1 MDLIQRDEE
10 KAQRSWCIEAFFT
23 RISVTPVNI
32 NEKNMSGT
40 INSSMNRRQ
49 WATLIALSVLW
60 GGSFF
65 FVEIALET
73 LPPLTIVMLRV
84 GLASAA
90 LWLVA
95 LALKLPVPNSA
106 PIWLTFLTMG
116 LLNNVLPFSLIVW
129 GQSHIS
135 SGLAAIL
142 NATAPLFGVI
152 VAGILLRDEAA
163 TPLKVTGVVV
173 GFAGV
178 IVMMDLSSIATG
190 SLLAQLAI
198 LAAALSYACA
208 SVYGRRFKAT
218 GLNPI
223 LIAAGQVTGSTLILI
238 PIALWVDGTD
248 HYALTPSKVW
258 AAIISLAVLS
268 TATAY
273 IFYFKLLASAGA
285 TNILLVTLLVPVSA
299 ILLGWL
305 FLQESLQTPHFIGM
319 AMIALGLSSIDGRLW
334 RKVTKP

>member
-1 MDLIQRDEE
+1 ML
-10 KAQRSWCIEAFFT
+10 AA
-23 RISVTPVNI
+23 VN
-32 NEKNMSGT
+32 T
-40 INSSMNRRQ
+40 IMNRRE
-49 WATLIALSVLW
+49 WAMLVTLSVLW

-65 FVEIALET
+65 FAEIALES
-73 LPPLTIVMLRV
+73 LPPLTIVTLRV
-84 GLASAA
+84 GLAAIT
-90 LWLVA
+90 LWLVV
-95 LALKLPVPNSA
+95 LALKLPIPNSP
-106 PIWLTFLTMG
+106 PIWIAFLTMG

-129 GQSHIS
+129 GQSQIS

-152 VAGILLRDEAA
+152 VAGILLRDESA
-163 TPLKVTGVVV
+163 TPLKITGVVI

-178 IVMMDLSSIATG
+178 IVMMDLSSIATS

-223 LIAAGQVTGSTLILI
+223 LVAAGQVTGSTLLLL
-238 PIALWVDGTD
+238 PIALWVDGND
-248 HYALTPSKVW
+248 PYANVPAQVW
-258 AAIISLAVLS
+258 AAIISLAVFS
-268 TATAY
+268 TAAAY
-273 IFYFKLLASAGA
+273 ILYFKLLASAGA

-305 FLQESLQTPHFIGM
+305 FLEESLQTPHIIGM
-319 AMIALGLSSIDGRLW
+319 VMIALGLSAIDGRLW
-334 RKVTKP
+334 RRASET

>member
-1 MDLIQRDEE
+1 ML
-10 KAQRSWCIEAFFT
+10 AA
-23 RISVTPVNI
+23 VN
-32 NEKNMSGT
+32 T
-40 INSSMNRRQ
+40 IMNRRE
-49 WATLIALSVLW
+49 WAMLVTLSVLW

-65 FVEIALET
+65 FAEIALES
-73 LPPLTIVMLRV
+73 LPPLTIVTLRV
-84 GLASAA
+84 GLAAIT
-90 LWLVA
+90 LWLVV
-95 LALKLPVPNSA
+95 LALKLPIPNSP
-106 PIWLTFLTMG
+106 PIWIAFFTMG

-129 GQSHIS
+129 GQSQIS

-152 VAGILLRDEAA
+152 VAGILLRDESA
-163 TPLKVTGVVV
+163 TPLKITGVVI

-178 IVMMDLSSIATG
+178 IVMMDLSSIATS

-223 LIAAGQVTGSTLILI
+223 LVAAGQVTGSTLLLL
-238 PIALWVDGTD
+238 PIALWVDGND
-248 HYALTPSKVW
+248 HYANVPTQVW
-258 AAIISLAVLS
+258 AAIISLAVFS
-268 TATAY
+268 TAAAY
-273 IFYFKLLASAGA
+273 ILYFKLLASAGA

-305 FLQESLQTPHFIGM
+305 FLEVSLQTPHVIGM
-319 AMIALGLSSIDGRLW
+319 AMIALGLSTIDGRLW
-334 RKVTKP
+334 RRVSET

>member
-1 MDLIQRDEE
+1 ML
-10 KAQRSWCIEAFFT
+10 AA
-23 RISVTPVNI
+23 VN
-32 NEKNMSGT
+32 T
-40 INSSMNRRQ
+40 IMNRRE
-49 WATLIALSVLW
+49 WAMLVTLSVLW

-65 FVEIALET
+65 FAEIALES
-73 LPPLTIVMLRV
+73 LPPLTIVTLRV
-84 GLASAA
+84 GLAAIT
-90 LWLVA
+90 LWLVV
-95 LALKLPVPNSA
+95 LALKLPIPNSP
-106 PIWLTFLTMG
+106 PIWIAFLTMG

-129 GQSHIS
+129 GQSQIS

-152 VAGILLRDEAA
+152 VAGILLRDESA
-163 TPLKVTGVVV
+163 TPLKITGVVI

-178 IVMMDLSSIATG
+178 IVMMDLSSIATS

-223 LIAAGQVTGSTLILI
+223 LVAAGQVTGSTLLLL
-238 PIALWVDGTD
+238 PIALWVDGND
-248 HYALTPSKVW
+248 PYANVPAQVW
-258 AAIISLAVLS
+258 AAIISLAVFS
-268 TATAY
+268 TAAAY
-273 IFYFKLLASAGA
+273 ILYFKLLASAGA

-305 FLQESLQTPHFIGM
+305 FLEESLQTPHIIGM
-319 AMIALGLSSIDGRLW
+319 AMIALGLSAIDGRLW
-334 RKVTKP
+334 RRASET

>member
-1 MDLIQRDEE
+1 ML
-10 KAQRSWCIEAFFT
+10 AA
-23 RISVTPVNI
+23 VN
-32 NEKNMSGT
+32 T
-40 INSSMNRRQ
+40 IMNRRE
-49 WATLIALSVLW
+49 WAMLVTLSVLW

-65 FVEIALET
+65 FAEIALES
-73 LPPLTIVMLRV
+73 LPPLTIVTLRV
-84 GLASAA
+84 GLAAIT
-90 LWLVA
+90 LWLVV
-95 LALKLPVPNSA
+95 LALKLPIPNSP
-106 PIWLTFLTMG
+106 PIWIAFLTMG

-129 GQSHIS
+129 GQSQIS

-152 VAGILLRDEAA
+152 VAGILLRDESA
-163 TPLKVTGVVV
+163 TPLKITGVVI

-178 IVMMDLSSIATG
+178 IVMMDLSSIATS

-223 LIAAGQVTGSTLILI
+223 LVAAGQVTGSTLLLL
-238 PIALWVDGTD
+238 PIALWVDGND
-248 HYALTPSKVW
+248 HYANVPPQVW
-258 AAIISLAVLS
+258 AAIISLAVFS
-268 TATAY
+268 TAAAY
-273 IFYFKLLASAGA
+273 ILYFKLLASAGA

-305 FLQESLQTPHFIGM
+305 FLEESLQTPHIIGM
-319 AMIALGLSSIDGRLW
+319 AMIALGLSAIDGRLW
-334 RKVTKP
+334 RRASET

>member
-1 MDLIQRDEE
+1 ML
-10 KAQRSWCIEAFFT
+10 
-23 RISVTPVNI
+23 TPVN
-32 NEKNMSGT
+32 T
-40 INSSMNRRQ
+40 IMNRRE
-49 WATLIALSVLW
+49 WAMLVTLSVLW

-65 FVEIALET
+65 FAEIALES
-73 LPPLTIVMLRV
+73 LPPLTIVTLRV
-84 GLASAA
+84 GLAAIT
-90 LWLVA
+90 LWLVV
-95 LALKLPVPNSA
+95 LVLKLTIPNSA
-106 PIWLTFLTMG
+106 PIWIAFLAMG

-129 GQSHIS
+129 GQSQIS

-152 VAGILLRDEAA
+152 VAGILLRDESA
-163 TPLKVTGVVV
+163 TLIKLTGVFV

-178 IVMMDLSSIATG
+178 IVMMDLSSIATS

-223 LIAAGQVTGSTLILI
+223 LVAAGQVTGSTLLLL
-238 PIALWVDGTD
+238 PVALWVDGND
-248 HYALTPSKVW
+248 HYANVPTQVW
-258 AAIISLAVLS
+258 AAIISLAVFS
-268 TATAY
+268 TAAAY
-273 IFYFKLLASAGA
+273 ILYFKLLASAGA

-305 FLQESLQTPHFIGM
+305 FLKESLQTPHIIGM
-319 AMIALGLSSIDGRLW
+319 AMIALGLSAIDGRLW
-334 RKVTKP
+334 RRASET

>member
-1 MDLIQRDEE
+1 MLT
-10 KAQRSWCIEAFFT
+10 A
-23 RISVTPVNI
+23 VN
-32 NEKNMSGT
+32 T
-40 INSSMNRRQ
+40 IMNRRE
-49 WATLIALSVLW
+49 WGMLVTLSVLW

-65 FVEIALET
+65 FAEIALES
-73 LPPLTIVMLRV
+73 LPPLTIVTLRV
-84 GLASAA
+84 GLAAIT
-90 LWLVA
+90 LWLVV
-95 LALKLPVPNSA
+95 LALKLPIPNSP
-106 PIWLTFLTMG
+106 PIWIAFFTMG

-129 GQSHIS
+129 GQSQIS

-152 VAGILLRDEAA
+152 VAGILLRDESA
-163 TPLKVTGVVV
+163 TPLKITGVVI

-178 IVMMDLSSIATG
+178 IVMMDLSSIATS

-223 LIAAGQVTGSTLILI
+223 LVAAGQVSGSTLLLL
-238 PIALWVDGTD
+238 PIALWVDGND
-248 HYALTPSKVW
+248 HYANVPSQVW
-258 AAIISLAVLS
+258 AAIISLAVFS
-268 TATAY
+268 TAAAY
-273 IFYFKLLASAGA
+273 ILYFKLLASAGA

-305 FLQESLQTPHFIGM
+305 FLEESLQTPHIIGM
-319 AMIALGLSSIDGRLW
+319 AMIALGLSAIDGRLW
-334 RKVTKP
+334 RRASET

>member
-1 MDLIQRDEE
+1 MLT
-10 KAQRSWCIEAFFT
+10 A
-23 RISVTPVNI
+23 VN
-32 NEKNMSGT
+32 T
-40 INSSMNRRQ
+40 IMNRRE
-49 WATLIALSVLW
+49 WAMLVTLSVLW

-65 FVEIALET
+65 FAEIALES
-73 LPPLTIVMLRV
+73 LPPLTIVTLRV
-84 GLASAA
+84 GLAAIT
-90 LWLVA
+90 LWLVV
-95 LALKLPVPNSA
+95 LALKLPIPNSP
-106 PIWLTFLTMG
+106 PIWIAFLTMG

-129 GQSHIS
+129 GQSQIS

-152 VAGILLRDEAA
+152 VAGILLRDESA
-163 TPLKVTGVVV
+163 TPLKIMGVVV

-178 IVMMDLSSIATG
+178 IVMMDLSSIATS

-223 LIAAGQVTGSTLILI
+223 LVAAGQVTGSTLLLL
-238 PIALWVDGTD
+238 PVALWVDGND
-248 HYALTPSKVW
+248 HYANVPTQVW
-258 AAIISLAVLS
+258 AAIISLAVFS
-268 TATAY
+268 TAAAY
-273 IFYFKLLASAGA
+273 ILYFKLLASAGA

-305 FLQESLQTPHFIGM
+305 FLEESLQTPHVIGM
-319 AMIALGLSSIDGRLW
+319 AMIALGLSAIDGRLW
-334 RKVTKP
+334 RRASET

>member
-1 MDLIQRDEE
+1 MLT
-10 KAQRSWCIEAFFT
+10 A
-23 RISVTPVNI
+23 VN
-32 NEKNMSGT
+32 T
-40 INSSMNRRQ
+40 IMNRRE
-49 WATLIALSVLW
+49 WAMLVTLSVLW

-65 FVEIALET
+65 SAEIALES
-73 LPPLTIVMLRV
+73 LPPLTIVTLRV
-84 GLASAA
+84 GLAAIT
-90 LWLVA
+90 LWLVV
-95 LALKLPVPNSA
+95 LALKLPIPNST
-106 PIWLTFLTMG
+106 PIWIAFLTMG

-129 GQSHIS
+129 GQSQIS

-152 VAGILLRDEAA
+152 VAGILLRDESA
-163 TPLKVTGVVV
+163 TPLKITGVVI

-178 IVMMDLSSIATG
+178 IVMMDLSSIATS

-223 LIAAGQVTGSTLILI
+223 LVAAGQVTGSTLLLL
-238 PIALWVDGTD
+238 PIALWVDGND
-248 HYALTPSKVW
+248 HYANVPTQVW
-258 AAIISLAVLS
+258 AAIISLAVFS
-268 TATAY
+268 TAAAY
-273 IFYFKLLASAGA
+273 ILYFKLLASAGA

-305 FLQESLQTPHFIGM
+305 FLEESLQTPHVIGM
-319 AMIALGLSSIDGRLW
+319 AMIALGLSAIDGRLW
-334 RKVTKP
+334 RRASET

>member
-1 MDLIQRDEE
+1 ML
-10 KAQRSWCIEAFFT
+10 AA
-23 RISVTPVNI
+23 VN
-32 NEKNMSGT
+32 T
-40 INSSMNRRQ
+40 IMNRRE
-49 WATLIALSVLW
+49 WAMLVTLSVLW

-65 FVEIALET
+65 FAEIALES
-73 LPPLTIVMLRV
+73 LPPLTIVTLRV
-84 GLASAA
+84 GLAAIT
-90 LWLVA
+90 LWLVV
-95 LALKLPVPNSA
+95 LALKLPIPNSP
-106 PIWLTFLTMG
+106 PIWIAFFTMG

-129 GQSHIS
+129 GQSQIS

-152 VAGILLRDEAA
+152 VAGILLRDESA
-163 TPLKVTGVVV
+163 TPLKITGVVI

-178 IVMMDLSSIATG
+178 IVMMDLSSIATS

-223 LIAAGQVTGSTLILI
+223 LVAAGQVTGSTLLLL
-238 PIALWVDGTD
+238 PIALWVDGND
-248 HYALTPSKVW
+248 HYANVPSQVW
-258 AAIISLAVLS
+258 AAIISLAVFS
-268 TATAY
+268 TAAAY
-273 IFYFKLLASAGA
+273 ILYFKLLASAGA

-305 FLQESLQTPHFIGM
+305 FLKESLQTPHIIGM

-334 RKVTKP
+334 RRASET

>member
-1 MDLIQRDEE
+1 MLS
-10 KAQRSWCIEAFFT
+10 A
-23 RISVTPVNI
+23 VN
-32 NEKNMSGT
+32 T
-40 INSSMNRRQ
+40 IMNRRE
-49 WATLIALSVLW
+49 WGMLVTLSVLW

-65 FVEIALET
+65 FAEIALES
-73 LPPLTIVMLRV
+73 LPPLTIVTLRV
-84 GLASAA
+84 GLAAIT
-90 LWLVA
+90 LWLVV
-95 LALKLPVPNSA
+95 LALKLPIPNSP
-106 PIWLTFLTMG
+106 PIWIAFLTMG

-129 GQSHIS
+129 GQSQIS

-152 VAGILLRDEAA
+152 VAGILLRDESA
-163 TPLKVTGVVV
+163 TPPKITGVVV

-178 IVMMDLSSIATG
+178 IVMMDLSSIATS

-223 LIAAGQVTGSTLILI
+223 LVAAGQVTGSTLLLL
-238 PIALWVDGTD
+238 PITLWVDGSD
-248 HYALTPSKVW
+248 LYANVPAQVW
-258 AAIISLAVLS
+258 VAIISLAVFS
-268 TATAY
+268 TAAAY
-273 IFYFKLLASAGA
+273 ILYFKLLASAGA

-305 FLQESLQTPHFIGM
+305 FLKESLQTPHIIGM

-334 RKVTKP
+334 RRASET

>member
-1 MDLIQRDEE
+1 ML
-10 KAQRSWCIEAFFT
+10 AA
-23 RISVTPVNI
+23 VN
-32 NEKNMSGT
+32 T
-40 INSSMNRRQ
+40 IMNRRE
-49 WATLIALSVLW
+49 WAMLVTLSVLW

-65 FVEIALET
+65 FAEIALES
-73 LPPLTIVMLRV
+73 LPPLTIVTLRV
-84 GLASAA
+84 GLAAIT
-90 LWLVA
+90 LWLVV
-95 LALKLPVPNSA
+95 LALKLPIPNSP
-106 PIWLTFLTMG
+106 PIWIAFLTMG

-129 GQSHIS
+129 GQSQIS

-152 VAGILLRDEAA
+152 VAGILLRDESA
-163 TPLKVTGVVV
+163 TPLKITGVVI

-178 IVMMDLSSIATG
+178 IVMMDLSSIATS

-223 LIAAGQVTGSTLILI
+223 LVAAGQVTGSTLLLL
-238 PIALWVDGTD
+238 PIALWVDGND
-248 HYALTPSKVW
+248 HYANVPTQVW
-258 AAIISLAVLS
+258 AAIISLAVFS
-268 TATAY
+268 TAAAY
-273 IFYFKLLASAGA
+273 ILYFKLLASAGA

-305 FLQESLQTPHFIGM
+305 FLEESLQTPHVIGM
-319 AMIALGLSSIDGRLW
+319 AMIALGLSAIDGRLW
-334 RKVTKP
+334 RRASET

>member
-1 MDLIQRDEE
+1 ML
-10 KAQRSWCIEAFFT
+10 AA
-23 RISVTPVNI
+23 VN
-32 NEKNMSGT
+32 T
-40 INSSMNRRQ
+40 IMNRRE
-49 WATLIALSVLW
+49 WAMLVTLSVLW

-65 FVEIALET
+65 FAEIALES
-73 LPPLTIVMLRV
+73 LPPLTIVTLRV
-84 GLASAA
+84 GLAAFT
-90 LWLVA
+90 LWLVV
-95 LALKLPVPNSA
+95 LALKLPIPNSP
-106 PIWLTFLTMG
+106 PIWIAFLTMG

-129 GQSHIS
+129 GQSQIS

-152 VAGILLRDEAA
+152 VAGILLRDESA
-163 TPLKVTGVVV
+163 TPLKITGVVI

-178 IVMMDLSSIATG
+178 IVMMDLSSIATS

-223 LIAAGQVTGSTLILI
+223 LVAAGQVTGSTLLLL
-238 PIALWVDGTD
+238 PIALWVDGND
-248 HYALTPSKVW
+248 HYANVPTQVW
-258 AAIISLAVLS
+258 AAIISLAVFS
-268 TATAY
+268 TAAAY
-273 IFYFKLLASAGA
+273 ILYFKLLASAGA

-305 FLQESLQTPHFIGM
+305 FLEESLQTPHIIGM
-319 AMIALGLSSIDGRLW
+319 AMIALGLSAIDGRLW
-334 RKVTKP
+334 RRASET

>member
-1 MDLIQRDEE
+1 ML
-10 KAQRSWCIEAFFT
+10 
-23 RISVTPVNI
+23 TPVN
-32 NEKNMSGT
+32 T
-40 INSSMNRRQ
+40 IMNRRE
-49 WATLIALSVLW
+49 WAMLVTLSVLW

-65 FVEIALET
+65 FAEIALES
-73 LPPLTIVMLRV
+73 LPPLTIVTLRV
-84 GLASAA
+84 GLAAIT
-90 LWLVA
+90 LWHVV
-95 LALKLPVPNSA
+95 LALKLPIPNST
-106 PIWLTFLTMG
+106 PIWIAFLTMG

-129 GQSHIS
+129 GQSQIS

-152 VAGILLRDEAA
+152 VAGILLRDESA
-163 TPLKVTGVVV
+163 TPLKIMGVVV

-178 IVMMDLSSIATG
+178 IVMMDLSSIATS

-223 LIAAGQVTGSTLILI
+223 LVAAGQVTGSTLLLL
-238 PIALWVDGTD
+238 PIALWVDGNNP
-248 HYALTPSKVW
+248 YANVPAQVW
-258 AAIISLAVLS
+258 AAIISLAVFS
-268 TATAY
+268 TAAAY
-273 IFYFKLLASAGA
+273 ILYFKLLASAGA

-305 FLQESLQTPHFIGM
+305 FLEESLQTPHVIGM
-319 AMIALGLSSIDGRLW
+319 AMIALGLSAIDGRLW
-334 RKVTKP
+334 RRASET

>member
-1 MDLIQRDEE
+1 MLT
-10 KAQRSWCIEAFFT
+10 A
-23 RISVTPVNI
+23 VN
-32 NEKNMSGT
+32 T
-40 INSSMNRRQ
+40 IMNRRE
-49 WATLIALSVLW
+49 WGMLVTLSVLW

-65 FVEIALET
+65 FAEIALES
-73 LPPLTIVMLRV
+73 LPPLTIVTLRV
-84 GLASAA
+84 GLAAIT
-90 LWLVA
+90 LWLVV
-95 LALKLPVPNSA
+95 LALKLPIPNSP
-106 PIWLTFLTMG
+106 PIWIAFFTMG

-129 GQSHIS
+129 GQSQIS

-152 VAGILLRDEAA
+152 VAGILLRDESA
-163 TPLKVTGVVV
+163 TPLKITGVVI

-178 IVMMDLSSIATG
+178 IVMMDLSSIATS

-223 LIAAGQVTGSTLILI
+223 LVAAGQVTGSTLLLL
-238 PIALWVDGTD
+238 PIALWVDGND
-248 HYALTPSKVW
+248 HYANVPSQVW
-258 AAIISLAVLS
+258 AAIISLAVFS
-268 TATAY
+268 TAAAY
-273 IFYFKLLASAGA
+273 ILYFKLLASAGA

-305 FLQESLQTPHFIGM
+305 FLEESLQTPHIIGM
-319 AMIALGLSSIDGRLW
+319 AMIALGLSAIDGRLW
-334 RKVTKP
+334 RRASET

>member
-1 MDLIQRDEE
+1 ML
-10 KAQRSWCIEAFFT
+10 AA
-23 RISVTPVNI
+23 VN
-32 NEKNMSGT
+32 T
-40 INSSMNRRQ
+40 IMNRRE
-49 WATLIALSVLW
+49 WAMLVTLSVLW

-65 FVEIALET
+65 FAEIALES
-73 LPPLTIVMLRV
+73 LPPLTIVTLRV
-84 GLASAA
+84 GLAAIT
-90 LWLVA
+90 LWLVV
-95 LALKLPVPNSA
+95 LALKLPIPNSP
-106 PIWLTFLTMG
+106 PIWIVFLTMG

-129 GQSHIS
+129 GQSQIS

-152 VAGILLRDEAA
+152 VAGILLRDESA
-163 TPLKVTGVVV
+163 TPLKITGVVI

-178 IVMMDLSSIATG
+178 IVMMDLSSIATS

-223 LIAAGQVTGSTLILI
+223 LVAAGQVTGSTLLLL
-238 PIALWVDGTD
+238 PIALWVDGND
-248 HYALTPSKVW
+248 HYANVPTQVW
-258 AAIISLAVLS
+258 AAIISLAVFS
-268 TATAY
+268 TAAAY
-273 IFYFKLLASAGA
+273 ILYFKLLASAGA

-305 FLQESLQTPHFIGM
+305 FLEESLQTPHIIGM
-319 AMIALGLSSIDGRLW
+319 AMIALGLSAIDGRLW
-334 RKVTKP
+334 RRASET

>member
-1 MDLIQRDEE
+1 MLT
-10 KAQRSWCIEAFFT
+10 A
-23 RISVTPVNI
+23 VN
-32 NEKNMSGT
+32 T
-40 INSSMNRRQ
+40 IMNRRE
-49 WATLIALSVLW
+49 WAMLVTLSVLW

-65 FVEIALET
+65 FAEIALES
-73 LPPLTIVMLRV
+73 LPPLTIVTLRV
-84 GLASAA
+84 GLAAIT
-90 LWLVA
+90 LWLVV
-95 LALKLPVPNSA
+95 LALKLPIPNST
-106 PIWLTFLTMG
+106 PIWIAFLTMG

-129 GQSHIS
+129 GQSQIS

-152 VAGILLRDEAA
+152 VAGILLRDESA
-163 TPLKVTGVVV
+163 TPLKITGVVV

-178 IVMMDLSSIATG
+178 IVMMDLSSIATI

-223 LIAAGQVTGSTLILI
+223 LVAAGQVTGSTLLLL
-238 PIALWVDGTD
+238 PIALWVDGND
-248 HYALTPSKVW
+248 PYANVPAQVW
-258 AAIISLAVLS
+258 AAIIGLAVFS
-268 TATAY
+268 TAAAY
-273 IFYFKLLASAGA
+273 ILYFKLLASAGA

-305 FLQESLQTPHFIGM
+305 FLEESLQTPHIIGM
-319 AMIALGLSSIDGRLW
+319 AMIALGLSAIDGRLW
-334 RKVTKP
+334 RRASET

>member
-1 MDLIQRDEE
+1 ML
-10 KAQRSWCIEAFFT
+10 
-23 RISVTPVNI
+23 TPVN
-32 NEKNMSGT
+32 T
-40 INSSMNRRQ
+40 IMNRRE
-49 WATLIALSVLW
+49 WAMLVTLSVLW

-65 FVEIALET
+65 FAEIALES
-73 LPPLTIVMLRV
+73 LPPLTIVTLRV
-84 GLASAA
+84 GLAAIT
-90 LWLVA
+90 LWLVV
-95 LALKLPVPNSA
+95 LALKLTIPNSA
-106 PIWLTFLTMG
+106 PIWIAFLAMG

-129 GQSHIS
+129 GQSQIS

-152 VAGILLRDEAA
+152 VAGILLRDESA
-163 TPLKVTGVVV
+163 TLIKLTGVFV

-178 IVMMDLSSIATG
+178 IVMMDLSSIATS

-223 LIAAGQVTGSTLILI
+223 LVAAGQVTGSTLLLL
-238 PIALWVDGTD
+238 PVALWVDGND
-248 HYALTPSKVW
+248 HYANVPTQVW
-258 AAIISLAVLS
+258 AAIISLAVFS
-268 TATAY
+268 TAAAY
-273 IFYFKLLASAGA
+273 ILYFKLLASAGA

-305 FLQESLQTPHFIGM
+305 FLKESLQTPHIIGM
-319 AMIALGLSSIDGRLW
+319 AMIALGLSAIDGRLW
-334 RKVTKP
+334 RRASET

>member
-1 MDLIQRDEE
+1 ML
-10 KAQRSWCIEAFFT
+10 AA
-23 RISVTPVNI
+23 VN
-32 NEKNMSGT
+32 T
-40 INSSMNRRQ
+40 IMNRRE
-49 WATLIALSVLW
+49 WAMLVTLSVLW

-65 FVEIALET
+65 FAEIALES
-73 LPPLTIVMLRV
+73 LPPLTIVTLRV
-84 GLASAA
+84 GLAAIT
-90 LWLVA
+90 LWLVV
-95 LALKLPVPNSA
+95 LALKLPIPNSP
-106 PIWLTFLTMG
+106 PIWIAFLTMG

-129 GQSHIS
+129 GQSQIS

-152 VAGILLRDEAA
+152 VAGILLRDESA
-163 TPLKVTGVVV
+163 TPLKITGVVV

-178 IVMMDLSSIATG
+178 IVMMDLSSIATS

-223 LIAAGQVTGSTLILI
+223 LVAAGQVTGSTLLLL
-238 PIALWVDGTD
+238 PIALWVDGND
-248 HYALTPSKVW
+248 HYANVPTQVW
-258 AAIISLAVLS
+258 AAIISLAVFS
-268 TATAY
+268 TAAAY
-273 IFYFKLLASAGA
+273 ILYFKLLASAGA

-305 FLQESLQTPHFIGM
+305 FLEESLQTPHIIGM
-319 AMIALGLSSIDGRLW
+319 AMIALGLSAIDGRLW
-334 RKVTKP
+334 RRASET

>member
-1 MDLIQRDEE
+1 ML
-10 KAQRSWCIEAFFT
+10 AA
-23 RISVTPVNI
+23 VN
-32 NEKNMSGT
+32 T
-40 INSSMNRRQ
+40 IMNRRE
-49 WATLIALSVLW
+49 WAMLVTLSVLW

-65 FVEIALET
+65 FAEIALES
-73 LPPLTIVMLRV
+73 LPPLTIVTLRV
-84 GLASAA
+84 GLAAIT
-90 LWLVA
+90 LWLVV
-95 LALKLPVPNSA
+95 LALKLPIPNSP
-106 PIWLTFLTMG
+106 PIWIAFLTMG

-129 GQSHIS
+129 GQSQIS

-152 VAGILLRDEAA
+152 VAGILLRDESA
-163 TPLKVTGVVV
+163 TPLKITGVVI

-178 IVMMDLSSIATG
+178 IVMMDLSSIATS

-223 LIAAGQVTGSTLILI
+223 LVAAGQVTGSTLLLL
-238 PIALWVDGTD
+238 PIALWVDGND
-248 HYALTPSKVW
+248 HYANVPTQVW
-258 AAIISLAVLS
+258 AAIISLAMFS
-268 TATAY
+268 TAAAY
-273 IFYFKLLASAGA
+273 ILYFKLLASAGA

-305 FLQESLQTPHFIGM
+305 FLEESLQTPHIIGM
-319 AMIALGLSSIDGRLW
+319 AMIALGLSAIDGRLW
-334 RKVTKP
+334 RRASET

>member
-1 MDLIQRDEE
+1 MLT
-10 KAQRSWCIEAFFT
+10 A
-23 RISVTPVNI
+23 VN
-32 NEKNMSGT
+32 T
-40 INSSMNRRQ
+40 IMNRRE
-49 WATLIALSVLW
+49 WAMLVTLSVLW

-65 FVEIALET
+65 FAEIALES
-73 LPPLTIVMLRV
+73 LPPLTIVTLRV
-84 GLASAA
+84 GLAAIT
-90 LWLVA
+90 LWLVV
-95 LALKLPVPNSA
+95 LALKLPIPNST
-106 PIWLTFLTMG
+106 PIWIAFLTMG

-129 GQSHIS
+129 GQSQIS

-152 VAGILLRDEAA
+152 VAGILLRDESAA
-163 TPLKVTGVVV
+163 PLKIMGVVV

-178 IVMMDLSSIATG
+178 IVMMDLSSIATS

-223 LIAAGQVTGSTLILI
+223 LVAAGQVTGSTLLLL
-238 PIALWVDGTD
+238 PIALWVDGND
-248 HYALTPSKVW
+248 PYANVPAQVW
-258 AAIISLAVLS
+258 AAIISLAVFS
-268 TATAY
+268 TAAAY
-273 IFYFKLLASAGA
+273 ILYFKLLASAGA

-305 FLQESLQTPHFIGM
+305 FLEESLQTPHVIGM
-319 AMIALGLSSIDGRLW
+319 AMIALGLSAIDGRLW
-334 RKVTKP
+334 RRASET

>member
-1 MDLIQRDEE
+1 ML
-10 KAQRSWCIEAFFT
+10 AA
-23 RISVTPVNI
+23 VN
-32 NEKNMSGT
+32 T
-40 INSSMNRRQ
+40 IMNRRE
-49 WATLIALSVLW
+49 WAMLVTLSVLW

-65 FVEIALET
+65 FAEIALES
-73 LPPLTIVMLRV
+73 LPPLTIVTLRV
-84 GLASAA
+84 GLAAIT
-90 LWLVA
+90 LWLVV
-95 LALKLPVPNSA
+95 LALKLPIPNSP
-106 PIWLTFLTMG
+106 PIWIAFLTMG

-129 GQSHIS
+129 GQSQIS

-152 VAGILLRDEAA
+152 VAGILLRDESA
-163 TPLKVTGVVV
+163 TPLKITGVVV

-178 IVMMDLSSIATG
+178 IVMMDLSSIATS

-223 LIAAGQVTGSTLILI
+223 LVAAGQVTGSTLLLL
-238 PIALWVDGTD
+238 PIALWVDGND
-248 HYALTPSKVW
+248 PYANVPTQVW
-258 AAIISLAVLS
+258 AAIISLAVFS
-268 TATAY
+268 TAAAY
-273 IFYFKLLASAGA
+273 ILYFKLLASAGA

-305 FLQESLQTPHFIGM
+305 FLEESLQTPHIIGM
-319 AMIALGLSSIDGRLW
+319 AMIALGLSAIDGRLW
-334 RKVTKP
+334 RRASET

>member
-1 MDLIQRDEE
+1 MLT
-10 KAQRSWCIEAFFT
+10 A
-23 RISVTPVNI
+23 VN
-32 NEKNMSGT
+32 T
-40 INSSMNRRQ
+40 IMNRRE
-49 WATLIALSVLW
+49 WAMLVTLSVLW

-65 FVEIALET
+65 FAEIALES
-73 LPPLTIVMLRV
+73 LPPLTIVTLRV
-84 GLASAA
+84 GLAAIT
-90 LWLVA
+90 LWLVV
-95 LALKLPVPNSA
+95 LALKLPIPNSP
-106 PIWLTFLTMG
+106 PIWITFLTMG

-129 GQSHIS
+129 GQSQIS

-152 VAGILLRDEAA
+152 VAGILLRDESA
-163 TPLKVTGVVV
+163 TPLKITGVVV

-178 IVMMDLSSIATG
+178 IVMMDLSSIATS

-223 LIAAGQVTGSTLILI
+223 LVAAGQVTGSTLLLL
-238 PIALWVDGTD
+238 PIALWVDGND
-248 HYALTPSKVW
+248 PYANVPAQVW
-258 AAIISLAVLS
+258 AAIISLAVFS
-268 TATAY
+268 TAAAY
-273 IFYFKLLASAGA
+273 ILYFKLLASAGA

-305 FLQESLQTPHFIGM
+305 FLEESLQTPHIIGM
-319 AMIALGLSSIDGRLW
+319 AMIALGLSAIDGRLW
-334 RKVTKP
+334 RRASET

>member
-1 MDLIQRDEE
+1 ML
-10 KAQRSWCIEAFFT
+10 AA
-23 RISVTPVNI
+23 VN
-32 NEKNMSGT
+32 T
-40 INSSMNRRQ
+40 IMNRRE
-49 WATLIALSVLW
+49 WAMLVTLSVLW

-65 FVEIALET
+65 FAEIALES
-73 LPPLTIVMLRV
+73 LPPLTIVTLRV
-84 GLASAA
+84 GLAAIT
-90 LWLVA
+90 LWLVV
-95 LALKLPVPNSA
+95 LALKLPIPNSP
-106 PIWLTFLTMG
+106 PIWITFLTMG

-129 GQSHIS
+129 GQSQIS

-152 VAGILLRDEAA
+152 VAGILLRDESA
-163 TPLKVTGVVV
+163 TPLKITGVVV

-178 IVMMDLSSIATG
+178 IVMMDLSSIATS

-223 LIAAGQVTGSTLILI
+223 LVAAGQVTGSTLLLL
-238 PIALWVDGTD
+238 PIALWVDGND
-248 HYALTPSKVW
+248 PYANVPAQVW
-258 AAIISLAVLS
+258 AAIISLAMFS
-268 TATAY
+268 TAAAY
-273 IFYFKLLASAGA
+273 ILYFKLLASAGA

-305 FLQESLQTPHFIGM
+305 FLEESLQTPHIIGM
-319 AMIALGLSSIDGRLW
+319 AMIALGLSAIDGRLW
-334 RKVTKP
+334 RRASET

>member
-1 MDLIQRDEE
+1 ML
-10 KAQRSWCIEAFFT
+10 AA
-23 RISVTPVNI
+23 VN
-32 NEKNMSGT
+32 T
-40 INSSMNRRQ
+40 IMNRRE
-49 WATLIALSVLW
+49 WAMLVTLSVLW

-65 FVEIALET
+65 FAEIALES
-73 LPPLTIVMLRV
+73 LPPLTIVTLRV
-84 GLASAA
+84 GLAAIT
-90 LWLVA
+90 LWLVV
-95 LALKLPVPNSA
+95 LALKLPIPNSP
-106 PIWLTFLTMG
+106 PIWIAFLTMG

-129 GQSHIS
+129 GQSQIS

-152 VAGILLRDEAA
+152 VAGILLRDESA
-163 TPLKVTGVVV
+163 TPLKITGVVI

-178 IVMMDLSSIATG
+178 IVMMDLSSIATS

-223 LIAAGQVTGSTLILI
+223 LVAAGQVTGSTLLLL
-238 PIALWVDGTD
+238 PIALWVDGND
-248 HYALTPSKVW
+248 PYANMPAQVW
-258 AAIISLAVLS
+258 AAIISLAMFS
-268 TATAY
+268 TAAAY
-273 IFYFKLLASAGA
+273 ILYFKLLASAGA

-305 FLQESLQTPHFIGM
+305 FLEESLQTPHIIGM
-319 AMIALGLSSIDGRLW
+319 AMIALGLSAIDGRLW
-334 RKVTKP
+334 RRASET

>member
-1 MDLIQRDEE
+1 MLT
-10 KAQRSWCIEAFFT
+10 A
-23 RISVTPVNI
+23 VN
-32 NEKNMSGT
+32 T
-40 INSSMNRRQ
+40 IMNRRE
-49 WATLIALSVLW
+49 WAMLVTLSVLW

-65 FVEIALET
+65 FAEIALES
-73 LPPLTIVMLRV
+73 LPPLTIVTLRV
-84 GLASAA
+84 GLAAIT
-90 LWLVA
+90 LWLVV
-95 LALKLPVPNSA
+95 LALKLPIPNSP
-106 PIWLTFLTMG
+106 PIWIAFLTMG

-129 GQSHIS
+129 GQSQIS

-152 VAGILLRDEAA
+152 VAGILLRDESA
-163 TPLKVTGVVV
+163 TPLKITGVVV

-178 IVMMDLSSIATG
+178 IVMMDLSSIATS

-223 LIAAGQVTGSTLILI
+223 LVAAGQVTGSTLLLL
-238 PIALWVDGTD
+238 PIALWVDGND
-248 HYALTPSKVW
+248 PYANVPAQVW
-258 AAIISLAVLS
+258 AAIISLAVFS
-268 TATAY
+268 TAAAY
-273 IFYFKLLASAGA
+273 ILYFKLLASAGA

-305 FLQESLQTPHFIGM
+305 FLEESLQTPHIIGM
-319 AMIALGLSSIDGRLW
+319 AMIALGLSAIDGRLW
-334 RKVTKP
+334 RRASET

>member
-1 MDLIQRDEE
+1 MLT
-10 KAQRSWCIEAFFT
+10 A
-23 RISVTPVNI
+23 VN
-32 NEKNMSGT
+32 T
-40 INSSMNRRQ
+40 IMNRRE
-49 WATLIALSVLW
+49 WAMLVTLSVLW

-65 FVEIALET
+65 FAEIALES
-73 LPPLTIVMLRV
+73 LPPLTIVTLRV
-84 GLASAA
+84 GLAAIT
-90 LWLVA
+90 LWLVV
-95 LALKLPVPNSA
+95 LALKLPIPNSP
-106 PIWLTFLTMG
+106 PIWIAFLTMG

-129 GQSHIS
+129 GQSQIS

-152 VAGILLRDEAA
+152 VAGILLRDESA
-163 TPLKVTGVVV
+163 TPLKITGVVI

-178 IVMMDLSSIATG
+178 IVMMDLSSIATS

-223 LIAAGQVTGSTLILI
+223 LVAAGQVTGSTLLLL
-238 PIALWVDGTD
+238 PIALWVDGND
-248 HYALTPSKVW
+248 PYANVPAQVW
-258 AAIISLAVLS
+258 AAIISLAMFS
-268 TATAY
+268 TAAAY
-273 IFYFKLLASAGA
+273 ILYFKLLASAGA

-305 FLQESLQTPHFIGM
+305 FLEESLQTPHIIGM
-319 AMIALGLSSIDGRLW
+319 AMIALGLSAIDGRLW
-334 RKVTKP
+334 RRASET

>member
-1 MDLIQRDEE
+1 ML
-10 KAQRSWCIEAFFT
+10 AA
-23 RISVTPVNI
+23 VN
-32 NEKNMSGT
+32 T
-40 INSSMNRRQ
+40 IMNRRE
-49 WATLIALSVLW
+49 WAMLVTLSVLW

-65 FVEIALET
+65 FAEIALES
-73 LPPLTIVMLRV
+73 LPPLTIVTLRV
-84 GLASAA
+84 GLAAIT
-90 LWLVA
+90 LWLVV
-95 LALKLPVPNSA
+95 LALKLPIPNSP
-106 PIWLTFLTMG
+106 PIWIAFLTMG

-129 GQSHIS
+129 GQSQIS

-152 VAGILLRDEAA
+152 VAGILLRDESA
-163 TPLKVTGVVV
+163 TPLKITGVVI

-178 IVMMDLSSIATG
+178 IVMMDLSSIATS

-223 LIAAGQVTGSTLILI
+223 LVAAGQVTGSTLLLL
-238 PIALWVDGTD
+238 PIALWVDGND
-248 HYALTPSKVW
+248 HYANVPTQVW
-258 AAIISLAVLS
+258 AAIISLAVFS
-268 TATAY
+268 TAAAY
-273 IFYFKLLASAGA
+273 ILYFKLLASAGA

-305 FLQESLQTPHFIGM
+305 FLEESLQTPHIIGM
-319 AMIALGLSSIDGRLW
+319 AMIALGLSAIDGRLW
-334 RKVTKP
+334 LRASET

>member
-1 MDLIQRDEE
+1 MLT
-10 KAQRSWCIEAFFT
+10 A
-23 RISVTPVNI
+23 VN
-32 NEKNMSGT
+32 T
-40 INSSMNRRQ
+40 IMNRRE
-49 WATLIALSVLW
+49 WAMLVTLSVLW

-65 FVEIALET
+65 FAEIALES
-73 LPPLTIVMLRV
+73 LPPLTIVTLRV
-84 GLASAA
+84 GLAAIT
-90 LWLVA
+90 LWLVV
-95 LALKLPVPNSA
+95 LALKLPIPNST
-106 PIWLTFLTMG
+106 PIWIAFLTMG

-129 GQSHIS
+129 GQSQIS

-152 VAGILLRDEAA
+152 VAGILLRDESA
-163 TPLKVTGVVV
+163 TPLKIMGVVV

-178 IVMMDLSSIATG
+178 IVMMDLSSIATS

-223 LIAAGQVTGSTLILI
+223 LVAAGQVTGSTLLLL
-238 PIALWVDGTD
+238 PIALWVDGND
-248 HYALTPSKVW
+248 HYANVPTQVW
-258 AAIISLAVLS
+258 AAIISLAVFS
-268 TATAY
+268 TAAAY
-273 IFYFKLLASAGA
+273 ILYFKLLASAGA

-305 FLQESLQTPHFIGM
+305 FLEESLQTPHVIGM
-319 AMIALGLSSIDGRLW
+319 AMIALGLSAIDGRLW
-334 RKVTKP
+334 RRASET

>member
-1 MDLIQRDEE
+1 ML
-10 KAQRSWCIEAFFT
+10 AA
-23 RISVTPVNI
+23 VN
-32 NEKNMSGT
+32 T
-40 INSSMNRRQ
+40 IMNRRE
-49 WATLIALSVLW
+49 WAMLVTLSVLW

-65 FVEIALET
+65 FAEIALES
-73 LPPLTIVMLRV
+73 LPPLTIVTLRV
-84 GLASAA
+84 GLASIT
-90 LWLVA
+90 LWLVV
-95 LALKLPVPNSA
+95 LALKLPIPNSP
-106 PIWLTFLTMG
+106 PIWIAFLTMG

-129 GQSHIS
+129 GQSQIS

-152 VAGILLRDEAA
+152 VAGILLRDESA
-163 TPLKVTGVVV
+163 TPLKITGVVI

-178 IVMMDLSSIATG
+178 IVMMDLSSIATS

-223 LIAAGQVTGSTLILI
+223 LVAAGQVTGSTLLLL
-238 PIALWVDGTD
+238 PIALWVDGND
-248 HYALTPSKVW
+248 PYANVPAQVW
-258 AAIISLAVLS
+258 AAIISLAMFS
-268 TATAY
+268 TAAAY
-273 IFYFKLLASAGA
+273 ILYFKLLASAGA

-305 FLQESLQTPHFIGM
+305 FLEESLQTPHIIGM
-319 AMIALGLSSIDGRLW
+319 AMIALGLSAIDGRLW
-334 RKVTKP
+334 RRASET

>member
-1 MDLIQRDEE
+1 ML
-10 KAQRSWCIEAFFT
+10 AA
-23 RISVTPVNI
+23 VN
-32 NEKNMSGT
+32 T
-40 INSSMNRRQ
+40 IMNRRE
-49 WATLIALSVLW
+49 WAMLVTLSVLW

-65 FVEIALET
+65 FAEIALES
-73 LPPLTIVMLRV
+73 LPPLTIVTLRV
-84 GLASAA
+84 GLAAIT
-90 LWLVA
+90 LWLVV
-95 LALKLPVPNSA
+95 LALKLPIPNSP
-106 PIWLTFLTMG
+106 PIWIAFLTMG

-129 GQSHIS
+129 GQSQIS

-152 VAGILLRDEAA
+152 VAGILLRDESA
-163 TPLKVTGVVV
+163 TPLKITGVVI

-178 IVMMDLSSIATG
+178 IVMMDLSSIATS

-223 LIAAGQVTGSTLILI
+223 LVAAGQVTGSTLLLL
-238 PIALWVDGTD
+238 PIALWVDGND
-248 HYALTPSKVW
+248 HYANVPSQVW
-258 AAIISLAVLS
+258 AAIISLAVFS
-268 TATAY
+268 TAAAY
-273 IFYFKLLASAGA
+273 ILYFKLLASAGA

-305 FLQESLQTPHFIGM
+305 FLEESLQ
-319 AMIALGLSSIDGRLW
+319 LSLIHI
-334 RKVTKP
+334 